1 MGSQTS
7 DSGVPSGVTKVVVKL
22 FDSDPIT
29 VMVPEVVSRNN
40 PKFMET
46 VAEKALQE
54 YRQKNRWVC
63 RSQLCSLR
71 ALQVSGNQK
80 KGRRCSLGM
89 MAPVTRAQARSQ
101 KISGNFTF
109 PLEDVLSL
117 LRSIWVWVGASGWMS
132 SPHLSFSSVLFSGR
146 NEMWSLPLPIGGC
159 LSSVAPEMSDRPL
172 ERAPHVTEWLGLA
185 SRPSCPLTQAF
196 LPLDSAP

>member
-54 YRQKNRWVC
+54 YRQKNR
-63 RSQLCSLR
+63 
-71 ALQVSGNQK
+71 
-80 KGRRCSLGM
+80 
-89 MAPVTRAQARSQ
+89 
-101 KISGNFTF
+101 
-109 PLEDVLSL
+109 
-117 LRSIWVWVGASGWMS
+117 
-132 SPHLSFSSVLFSGR
+132 
-146 NEMWSLPLPIGGC
+146 
-159 LSSVAPEMSDRPL
+159 
-172 ERAPHVTEWLGLA
+172 
-185 SRPSCPLTQAF
+185 
-196 LPLDSAP
+196 